1 MQDYANLTFNTPSMS
16 TLITWFLNTS
26 VNQHVTPDI
35 ASMTSSEPY
44 TGTDQLH
51 VGDGK
56 GLVISH
62 IAHSK
67 IYAPKRTF
75 TLSNILH
82 IPHITKPLLSVQNF
96 CLESNVFFEFHPFVF
111 YVKDLI
117 SKGML
122 FFVKVEMVFTLCLS
136 LLPPHCQK
144 PSCLHIF
151 LPLLISGIVDLGTL
165 VRVFSVFGS
174 NKKVSCTSKRFHF
187 D

>member
-16 TLITWFLNTS
+16 TLITWFLNIG

-44 TGTDQLH
+44 IGTNQLH

-122 FFVKVEMVFTLCLS
+122 FFCRSRDGFYIMSESSATSLPKAFLS
-136 LLPPHCQK
+136 AYLS
-144 PSCLHIF
+144 PSADIWYRRLGHPSSFIF
-151 LPLLISGIVDLGTL
+151 SFWVI
-165 VRVFSVFGS
+165 
-174 NKKVSCTSKRFHF
+174 
-187 D
+187 

>member
-67 IYAPKRTF
+67 IYAPKHTF

-82 IPHITKPLLSVQNF
+82 IPHITKPLLSV
-96 CLESNVFFEFHPFVF
+96 
-111 YVKDLI
+111 
-117 SKGML
+117 
-122 FFVKVEMVFTLCLS
+122 
-136 LLPPHCQK
+136 
-144 PSCLHIF
+144 
-151 LPLLISGIVDLGTL
+151 
-165 VRVFSVFGS
+165 
-174 NKKVSCTSKRFHF
+174 
-187 D
+187 